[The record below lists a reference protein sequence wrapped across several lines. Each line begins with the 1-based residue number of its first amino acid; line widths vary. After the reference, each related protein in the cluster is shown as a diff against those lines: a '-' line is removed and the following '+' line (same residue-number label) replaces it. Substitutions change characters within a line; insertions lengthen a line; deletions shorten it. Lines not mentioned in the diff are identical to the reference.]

1 MSLLASSG
9 FGPYTILQKIKEINL
24 LPIIQAET
32 IKILKKIDMLG
43 MDPLSALSQA
53 KDKPSSRAL
62 GEFLNG
68 YVSAIQSG
76 GNVVNYLKSKMISSY
91 DRLENI
97 EKSSVEKLSG
107 VVHGW
112 LTMQIVILAVFI
124 LVAAIGSNPLTDSGG
139 STTSDP
145 PYLLLIFSPIISIA

>member
-1 MSLLASSG
+1 R
-9 FGPYTILQKIKEINL
+9 
-24 LPIIQAET
+24 
-32 IKILKKIDMLG
+32 
-43 MDPLSALSQA
+43 
-53 KDKPSSRAL
+53 PSSRAL

-124 LVAAIGSNPLTDSGG
+124 LVAAIGSNPLTGSGDS
-139 STTSDP
+139 TASDP
-145 PYLLLIFSPIISIA
+145 PYLLLIFSPIISIAFMKIVQNMNVSNIHEIEIKKILKFGLPPFLIAMILI

>member
-32 IKILKKIDMLG
+32 IKIIKKIDMLG
-43 MDPLSALSQA
+43 MDPLTALSQA
-53 KDKPSSRAL
+53 KDKPSSRAW

-68 YVSAIQSG
+68 YVCAIQSG
-76 GNVVNYLKSKMISSY
+76 GNVVNFLKSKMTGSY

-97 EKSSVEKLSG
+97 EKSSVEMLSG

-112 LTMQIVILAVFI
+112 LTMQIAIIAVLM
-124 LVAAIGSNPLTDSGG
+124 LVATIGSNPLTDSR
-139 STTSDP
+139 SPTSDP
-145 PYLLLIFSPIISIA
+145 PYLL